1 MGQLNDQTVL
11 VTGAAGNLG
20 QALCAALAAEGAKIA
35 MLDISSEAL
44 VKARSTLPDAAEIE
58 LFPGDLLSSE
68 AVERIV
74 TAVKGRFGRI
84 DVLANVA
91 GGFAMGPPLHETD
104 DVTWDRMLDL
114 NLRSVFHCCRAVVPV
129 MLEQGRGSIV
139 NVSAR
144 AAVTAKAHM
153 GPYCAS
159 KAGVIALTESL
170 AQEHKQAGIR
180 VNAILPGTV
189 DTPEN
194 RAAMPDQD
202 HSRWVPPAALADVM
216 VFLASDA
223 AGCVTGAAVPVYGR
237 S

>member
-1 MGQLNDQTVL
+1 MPQFNEQVAV

-20 QALCAALAAEGAKIA
+20 RALCAALLEHGAKLA
-35 MLDISSEAL
+35 MLDISSERLNEARAAL
-44 VKARSTLPDAAEIE
+44 PSGGETALYPVDLLAGDDVARVVAEI
-58 LFPGDLLSSE
+58 
-68 AVERIV
+68 
-74 TAVKGRFGRI
+74 KQHFGRI
-84 DVLANVA
+84 DILANVA

-104 DVTWDRMLDL
+104 DATWDRMLDL

-129 MLEQGRGSIV
+129 MLEQGAGAVV

-144 AAVTAKAHM
+144 AALGAKGHM

-170 AQEHKQAGIR
+170 AQEHKQQGIR
-180 VNAILPGTV
+180 VNCILPGTV

-202 HSRWVPPAALADVM
+202 HAKWVPPAALADVM

-223 AGCVTGAAVPVYGR
+223 ARCVTGAAVPVYGR

>member
-20 QALCAALAAEGAKIA
+20 RAVCTALASEGAKIA

-44 VKARSTLPDAAEIE
+44 VKARSALPDAAETE
-58 LFPGDLLSSE
+58 LFPGDLLSSD
-68 AVERIV
+68 AIERIV
-74 TAVKGRFGRI
+74 AAVKGRFGRI

-104 DVTWDRMLDL
+104 DATWDRMLDL

-144 AAVTAKAHM
+144 AALAAKGHM
-153 GPYCAS
+153 GPYCAA
-159 KAGVIALTESL
+159 KAGVVALTESL

-202 HSRWVPPAALADVM
+202 HSRWVPPSALADVM